1 MQKKST
7 VKKSISVIT
16 ALIFIFTLVISA
28 FPVGAV
34 TYTYYTLTY
43 EAGDYSDVV
52 GSSSV
57 SFERI
62 EGVSFDVAAT
72 SRFSRKG
79 YKIISWTVKSTGE
92 VVAASSQYTMPSHDI
107 TFVANW
113 SPVTYDITL
122 AGVGGTT
129 SDGSAN
135 TTIKGTCGETIILPE
150 SPFTKSGYT
159 FAGWKYSGVTYN
171 AGDEFV
177 VPGVLTGRKI
187 VISAVWKSGSAVTTA
202 ATTTTTTT
210 TTTITTPAQT
220 ENSDSSVSLPDNI
233 QTKNYTVNKLLN
245 SDNNSYKIYLYK
257 LIKTNYTVYK
267 VEFNFSADC
276 EDIGTVSMS
285 IGTNLKDDSWYQK
298 DLGEEVKGNKLTV
311 DFGDVSICNNLRY
324 TSSFQIGYWYG
335 VNDLTLDSITILYTQ
350 PETVTTTST
359 TAATTTTEVTTIS
372 ETTTETTAT
381 TEMTTSETT
390 TETTATTEM
399 TTSETTTDTTTT
411 TEVTTSETTTETTAT
426 TEMTTSET
434 TTETTATTEMTTS
447 ETTTETT
454 STTEMTTSETTTE
467 TTSTTEMTT
476 SETTTET
483 TKATTTTAASTLPP
497 SQYSKVVD
505 INREIGSTNGNML
518 TLDGSE
524 LFSAYQIP
532 ESLEITISANGNPI
546 ENYNLAV
553 FMNLENNGFYQENAS
568 NYTSDGKLVLQ
579 LTVTGDDQLNMTN
592 NSKFNIGYWWG
603 TNSDITIE
611 TVKVNYRIDNGD
623 YNSDGIVD
631 MTDAE
636 ILRKYMIGSS
646 VENFDINSEN
656 ADINDDDSINVF
668 DYMELTRSIN

>member
-16 ALIFIFTLVISA
+16 ALMFIFTLVISV

-79 YKIISWTVKSTGE
+79 YKIVSWTVKSTGE

-177 VPGVLTGRKI
+177 VPGVLTGSKI
-187 VISAVWKSGSAVTTA
+187 VISAVWKSGSAVTTTATTA
-202 ATTTTTTT
+202 ATTTTTT

-245 SDNNSYKIYLYK
+245 SDNNSYTIYLYK

-285 IGTNLKDDSWYQK
+285 IGTNLKDDSWHQK

-311 DFGDVSICNNLRY
+311 DFGDVSICNNLKY
-324 TSSFQIGYWYG
+324 TSSFQVGYWYG

-359 TAATTTTEVTTIS
+359 TAATTTTTTTTTEVATTS
-372 ETTTETTAT
+372 ETTTETTTT

-390 TETTATTEM
+390 TETTT
-399 TTSETTTDTTTT
+399 
-411 TEVTTSETTTETTAT
+411 T

-434 TTETTATTEMTTS
+434 TTETTT
-447 ETTTETT
+447 
-454 STTEMTTSETTTE
+454 
-467 TTSTTEMTT
+467 TTEMTT

-518 TLDGSE
+518 KLDGSE

-592 NSKFNIGYWWG
+592 NSTFNIGYWWG

-668 DYMELTRSIN
+668 DYMELTRNIN

>member
-16 ALIFIFTLVISA
+16 ALMFIFTLVISV

-79 YKIISWTVKSTGE
+79 YKIVSWTVKSTGE

-159 FAGWKYSGVTYN
+159 FSGWKYSGVTYN

-177 VPGVLTGRKI
+177 VPGVLTGSKI

-202 ATTTTTTT
+202 TTSATTTTTT

-233 QTKNYTVNKLLN
+233 QTKNYTVNKLLNSDNN

-311 DFGDVSICNNLRY
+311 DFGDVSICNNLKY
-324 TSSFQIGYWYG
+324 TSSFQVGYWYG

-359 TAATTTTEVTTIS
+359 TAATTTT
-372 ETTTETTAT
+372 
-381 TEMTTSETT
+381 
-390 TETTATTEM
+390 
-399 TTSETTTDTTTT
+399 TTTT
-411 TEVTTSETTTETTAT
+411 TEVATTSETTTETTAT

-434 TTETTATTEMTTS
+434 TTETTT
-447 ETTTETT
+447 
-454 STTEMTTSETTTE
+454 
-467 TTSTTEMTT
+467 TTEMTT

-483 TKATTTTAASTLPP
+483 TKATTTTTASTLPP

-518 TLDGSE
+518 KLDGSE

-592 NSKFNIGYWWG
+592 NSTFNIGYWWG

-668 DYMELTRSIN
+668 DYMELTRNIN

>member
-16 ALIFIFTLVISA
+16 ALMFIFTLVISA

-79 YKIISWTVKSTGE
+79 YKIVSWTVKSTGE

-177 VPGVLTGRKI
+177 VPGVLTGSKI
-187 VISAVWKSGSAVTTA
+187 VISAVWKSGSAVTTTATTA
-202 ATTTTTTT
+202 ATTTTTT

-359 TAATTTTEVTTIS
+359 TAATTTTTTTTTEVATTS
-372 ETTTETTAT
+372 ETTTETTATTEITTSETTTETTTT

-390 TETTATTEM
+390 TETTTTTEM
-399 TTSETTTDTTTT
+399 TTSETNTETTTT
-411 TEVTTSETTTETTAT
+411 TEVTTSETTTETT
-426 TEMTTSET
+426 
-434 TTETTATTEMTTS
+434 
-447 ETTTETT
+447 
-454 STTEMTTSETTTE
+454 
-467 TTSTTEMTT
+467 
-476 SETTTET
+476 
-483 TKATTTTAASTLPP
+483 KATTTTTASTLPP

-518 TLDGSE
+518 KLDGSE

-592 NSKFNIGYWWG
+592 NSTFNIGYWWG

-668 DYMELTRSIN
+668 DYMELTRNIN

>member
-16 ALIFIFTLVISA
+16 ALMFIFTLVISV

-79 YKIISWTVKSTGE
+79 YKIVSWTVKSTGE
-92 VVAASSQYTMPSHDI
+92 VVAASSQYTMPSHNI

-177 VPGVLTGRKI
+177 VPGVLTGSKI
-187 VISAVWKSGSAVTTA
+187 VISAVWKSGSAVTTTATTA
-202 ATTTTTTT
+202 ATTTTTT

-311 DFGDVSICNNLRY
+311 DFGDVSICNNLKY
-324 TSSFQIGYWYG
+324 TSSFQVGYWYG

-359 TAATTTTEVTTIS
+359 TAATTTTTT
-372 ETTTETTAT
+372 TTTEVT
-381 TEMTTSETT
+381 TTSETT
-390 TETTATTEM
+390 TETTTTTEM
-399 TTSETTTDTTTT
+399 
-411 TEVTTSETTTETTAT
+411 TTSETTTETTAT

-434 TTETTATTEMTTS
+434 TTETTATTEVTTS

-454 STTEMTTSETTTE
+454 A
-467 TTSTTEMTT
+467 TTEMTT

-518 TLDGSE
+518 KLDGSE

-592 NSKFNIGYWWG
+592 NSTFNIGYWWG

-668 DYMELTRSIN
+668 DYMELTRNIN

>member
-16 ALIFIFTLVISA
+16 ALMFIFTLVISA

-79 YKIISWTVKSTGE
+79 YKIVSWTVKSTGE

-177 VPGVLTGRKI
+177 VPGVLTGSKI
-187 VISAVWKSGSAVTTA
+187 VISAVWKSGSAVTTTATTA
-202 ATTTTTTT
+202 ATTTTTT

-311 DFGDVSICNNLRY
+311 DFGDVSICNNLKY
-324 TSSFQIGYWYG
+324 TSSFQVGYWYG

-359 TAATTTTEVTTIS
+359 TAATTTT
-372 ETTTETTAT
+372 
-381 TEMTTSETT
+381 
-390 TETTATTEM
+390 
-399 TTSETTTDTTTT
+399 TTT
-411 TEVTTSETTTETTAT
+411 TEVTTTSETTTETTAT

-454 STTEMTTSETTTE
+454 TTTEMTTSETTTE
-467 TTSTTEMTT
+467 TTTTTEMTTSETNTETTTTTEVTT

-483 TKATTTTAASTLPP
+483 TKATTTTTASTLPP

-518 TLDGSE
+518 KLDGSE

-592 NSKFNIGYWWG
+592 NSTFNIGYWWG

-668 DYMELTRSIN
+668 DYMELTRNIN

>member
-16 ALIFIFTLVISA
+16 ALMFIFTLVISA

-92 VVAASSQYTMPSHDI
+92 VVGASSQYTMPSHDI

-187 VISAVWKSGSAVTTA
+187 VISAVWKSGSAVTTTATTA
-202 ATTTTTTT
+202 ATTTTTT

-298 DLGEEVKGNKLTV
+298 DLGEEVKVNKLTV

-359 TAATTTTEVTTIS
+359 TAATTTT
-372 ETTTETTAT
+372 
-381 TEMTTSETT
+381 
-390 TETTATTEM
+390 
-399 TTSETTTDTTTT
+399 TTTT
-411 TEVTTSETTTETTAT
+411 TEVTKTYETTTETTTT

-454 STTEMTTSETTTE
+454 T
-467 TTSTTEMTT
+467 TTEMTT

-592 NSKFNIGYWWG
+592 NSTFNIGYWWG

-668 DYMELTRSIN
+668 DYMELTRNIN

>member
-16 ALIFIFTLVISA
+16 ALMFIFTLVISA

-276 EDIGTVSMS
+276 EDIGTVSMG
-285 IGTNLKDDSWYQK
+285 IGTILKDYSWYQK
-298 DLGEEVKGNKLTV
+298 DLGEEKVKGNKLTV

-372 ETTTETTAT
+372 ETTTETTTT

-390 TETTATTEM
+390 TETTA
-399 TTSETTTDTTTT
+399 
-411 TEVTTSETTTETTAT
+411 
-426 TEMTTSET
+426 
-434 TTETTATTEMTTS
+434 
-447 ETTTETT
+447 
-454 STTEMTTSETTTE
+454 
-467 TTSTTEMTT
+467 TTEMTT

-592 NSKFNIGYWWG
+592 NSTFNISYWWG

-668 DYMELTRSIN
+668 DYMELTRNIN

>member
-16 ALIFIFTLVISA
+16 ALMFIFTLVISA

-79 YKIISWTVKSTGE
+79 YKIVSWTVKSTGE

-177 VPGVLTGRKI
+177 VPGVLTGSKI
-187 VISAVWKSGSAVTTA
+187 VISAVWKSGSAVTTTATTA
-202 ATTTTTTT
+202 ATTTTTT

-220 ENSDSSVSLPDNI
+220 ENSDSLVSLPDNI

-245 SDNNSYKIYLYK
+245 SDNNSNNNSYKIYLYK

-311 DFGDVSICNNLRY
+311 DFGDVSICNNLKY
-324 TSSFQIGYWYG
+324 TSSFQVGYWYG

-359 TAATTTTEVTTIS
+359 TAATTTTTTTTTEVTTTS
-372 ETTTETTAT
+372 ETTTETTTT

-390 TETTATTEM
+390 TETTTTTEM
-399 TTSETTTDTTTT
+399 TTSETTTETTTT
-411 TEVTTSETTTETTAT
+411 TEVTTSETTTETTA
-426 TEMTTSET
+426 
-434 TTETTATTEMTTS
+434 
-447 ETTTETT
+447 
-454 STTEMTTSETTTE
+454 
-467 TTSTTEMTT
+467 TTEMTT

-518 TLDGSE
+518 KLDGSE

-592 NSKFNIGYWWG
+592 NSTFNIGYWWG

-668 DYMELTRSIN
+668 DYMELTRNIN

>member
-16 ALIFIFTLVISA
+16 ALMFIFTLVISA

-92 VVAASSQYTMPSHDI
+92 VVGASSQYTMPSHDI

-177 VPGVLTGRKI
+177 VPGVLTGSKI
-187 VISAVWKSGSAVTTA
+187 VISAVWKSGSAVTTTATTA
-202 ATTTTTTT
+202 ATTTTTT

-359 TAATTTTEVTTIS
+359 TAATTTTTTTTTEVTTTS
-372 ETTTETTAT
+372 ETTTETTTTTEVTTSETTTETTTTTEMTTSETTTETTTT

-399 TTSETTTDTTTT
+399 TTSETTT
-411 TEVTTSETTTETTAT
+411 
-426 TEMTTSET
+426 
-434 TTETTATTEMTTS
+434 
-447 ETTTETT
+447 
-454 STTEMTTSETTTE
+454 
-467 TTSTTEMTT
+467 
-476 SETTTET
+476 ETTTET

-518 TLDGSE
+518 KLDGSE

-592 NSKFNIGYWWG
+592 NSTFNIGYWWG

-668 DYMELTRSIN
+668 DYMELTRNIN

>member
-16 ALIFIFTLVISA
+16 ALMFIFTLVISA

-79 YKIISWTVKSTGE
+79 YKIVSWTVKSTGE

-177 VPGVLTGRKI
+177 VPGVLTGSKI

-202 ATTTTTTT
+202 TTAATTTTTT

-245 SDNNSYKIYLYK
+245 RDNNSYTIYLYK

-267 VEFNFSADC
+267 VKFNFSADC
-276 EDIGTVSMS
+276 EDIGTVSMG

-311 DFGDVSICNNLRY
+311 DFGDVSICNNLKY
-324 TSSFQIGYWYG
+324 TSSFQVGYWYG

-350 PETVTTTST
+350 PETITTTST
-359 TAATTTTEVTTIS
+359 TAATTTTTTTTEVTTTS
-372 ETTTETTAT
+372 ETTTETTTTTEVTTSETTTETTTT

-390 TETTATTEM
+390 TETTATTE
-399 TTSETTTDTTTT
+399 
-411 TEVTTSETTTETTAT
+411 VTTSETTTETTT
-426 TEMTTSET
+426 
-434 TTETTATTEMTTS
+434 
-447 ETTTETT
+447 
-454 STTEMTTSETTTE
+454 
-467 TTSTTEMTT
+467 TTEMTT

-518 TLDGSE
+518 KLDGSE

-546 ENYNLAV
+546 ENYNMAV

-592 NSKFNIGYWWG
+592 NSTFNIGYWWG

-668 DYMELTRSIN
+668 DYMELTRNIN

>member
-16 ALIFIFTLVISA
+16 ALMFIFTLVISA

-92 VVAASSQYTMPSHDI
+92 VVGASSQYTMPSHDI

-177 VPGVLTGRKI
+177 VPGVLTGSKI
-187 VISAVWKSGSAVTTA
+187 VISAVWKSGSAVTTTATTA
-202 ATTTTTTT
+202 ATTTTTT

-372 ETTTETTAT
+372 ETTT
-381 TEMTTSETT
+381 
-390 TETTATTEM
+390 
-399 TTSETTTDTTTT
+399 DTTTT

-454 STTEMTTSETTTE
+454 ATTEMTTSETTTE
-467 TTSTTEMTT
+467 TTTTTEMTT

-668 DYMELTRSIN
+668 DYMELTRNIN

>member
-16 ALIFIFTLVISA
+16 ALMFIFTLVISA

-92 VVAASSQYTMPSHDI
+92 VVGASSQYTMPSHDI

-177 VPGVLTGRKI
+177 VPGVLTGSKI

-245 SDNNSYKIYLYK
+245 SESNSYTIYLYK

-359 TAATTTTEVTTIS
+359 TAATTTTTTTTTEVTTTY
-372 ETTTETTAT
+372 ETTTETTTT

-390 TETTATTEM
+390 TETTA
-399 TTSETTTDTTTT
+399 T

-447 ETTTETT
+447 EA
-454 STTEMTTSETTTE
+454 
-467 TTSTTEMTT
+467 
-476 SETTTET
+476 TTET
-483 TKATTTTAASTLPP
+483 TKATTTTVASTLPP

-668 DYMELTRSIN
+668 DYMELTRNIN

>member
-16 ALIFIFTLVISA
+16 ALMFIFTLVISA

-79 YKIISWTVKSTGE
+79 YKIVSWTVKSTGE

-177 VPGVLTGRKI
+177 VPGVLTGSKI
-187 VISAVWKSGSAVTTA
+187 VISAVWKSGSAVTTTATTA
-202 ATTTTTTT
+202 ATTTTTT

-245 SDNNSYKIYLYK
+245 SDNNSYTIYLYK

-285 IGTNLKDDSWYQK
+285 IGTNLKDDSWHQK

-311 DFGDVSICNNLRY
+311 DFGDVSICNNLKY
-324 TSSFQIGYWYG
+324 TSSFQVGYWYG

-359 TAATTTTEVTTIS
+359 TAATTTTTTTTTEVATTS
-372 ETTTETTAT
+372 ETTTETTTT

-390 TETTATTEM
+390 TETTT
-399 TTSETTTDTTTT
+399 
-411 TEVTTSETTTETTAT
+411 
-426 TEMTTSET
+426 
-434 TTETTATTEMTTS
+434 
-447 ETTTETT
+447 
-454 STTEMTTSETTTE
+454 
-467 TTSTTEMTT
+467 TTEMTT

-518 TLDGSE
+518 KLDGSE

-592 NSKFNIGYWWG
+592 NSTFNIGYWWG

-668 DYMELTRSIN
+668 DYMELTRNIN

>member
-16 ALIFIFTLVISA
+16 ALMFIFTLVISA

-79 YKIISWTVKSTGE
+79 YKIVSWTVKSTGE

-135 TTIKGTCGETIILPE
+135 ATIKGTCGETIILPE

-177 VPGVLTGRKI
+177 VPGVLTGSKI
-187 VISAVWKSGSAVTTA
+187 VISAVWKSGSAVTTTATTA
-202 ATTTTTTT
+202 ATTTTTT

-285 IGTNLKDDSWYQK
+285 IGTNLKDDSWHQK

-311 DFGDVSICNNLRY
+311 DFGDVSICNNLKY
-324 TSSFQIGYWYG
+324 TSSFQVGYWYG

-359 TAATTTTEVTTIS
+359 TAATTTTTTTTTEVATTS
-372 ETTTETTAT
+372 ETTTETTTT

-390 TETTATTEM
+390 TE
-399 TTSETTTDTTTT
+399 TTTT

-454 STTEMTTSETTTE
+454 
-467 TTSTTEMTT
+467 
-476 SETTTET
+476 
-483 TKATTTTAASTLPP
+483 KATTTTATSTLPP

-518 TLDGSE
+518 KLDGSE

-592 NSKFNIGYWWG
+592 NSTFNIGYWWG

-668 DYMELTRSIN
+668 DYMELTRNIN

>member
-16 ALIFIFTLVISA
+16 ALMFIFTLVISA

-177 VPGVLTGRKI
+177 VPGVLTGSKI
-187 VISAVWKSGSAVTTA
+187 VISAVWKSGSAVTTTATTA
-202 ATTTTTTT
+202 ATTTTTT

-311 DFGDVSICNNLRY
+311 DFGDVSICNNLKY
-324 TSSFQIGYWYG
+324 TSSFQVGYWYG

-359 TAATTTTEVTTIS
+359 TAATTTTTTTTEVATTS
-372 ETTTETTAT
+372 ETTTETTTT

-390 TETTATTEM
+390 TETTT
-399 TTSETTTDTTTT
+399 
-411 TEVTTSETTTETTAT
+411 T

-454 STTEMTTSETTTE
+454 T
-467 TTSTTEMTT
+467 TTEMTT

-518 TLDGSE
+518 KLDGSE

-592 NSKFNIGYWWG
+592 NSTFNIGYWWG

-668 DYMELTRSIN
+668 DYMELTRNIN

>member
-16 ALIFIFTLVISA
+16 ALMFIFTLVISA

-79 YKIISWTVKSTGE
+79 YKIVSWTVKSTGE

-177 VPGVLTGRKI
+177 VPGVLTGSKI
-187 VISAVWKSGSAVTTA
+187 VISAVWKSGSAVTTTATTA
-202 ATTTTTTT
+202 ATTTTTT

-257 LIKTNYTVYK
+257 LMKTNYTVYK

-311 DFGDVSICNNLRY
+311 DFGDVSICNNLKY
-324 TSSFQIGYWYG
+324 TSSFQVGYWYG

-359 TAATTTTEVTTIS
+359 TAATTTTTT
-372 ETTTETTAT
+372 TTTEVA
-381 TEMTTSETT
+381 TTSETT

-399 TTSETTTDTTTT
+399 TTSETTTT
-411 TEVTTSETTTETTAT
+411 TEMTTSETTTETTTT

-434 TTETTATTEMTTS
+434 TTETTATTEITTS

-454 STTEMTTSETTTE
+454 T
-467 TTSTTEMTT
+467 TTEMTT

-518 TLDGSE
+518 KLDGSE

-668 DYMELTRSIN
+668 DYMELTRNIN

>member
-16 ALIFIFTLVISA
+16 ALMFIFTLVISA

-92 VVAASSQYTMPSHDI
+92 VVGASSQYTMPSHDI

-177 VPGVLTGRKI
+177 VPGVLTGSKI
-187 VISAVWKSGSAVTTA
+187 VISAVWKSGSAVTTTATTA
-202 ATTTTTTT
+202 ATTTTTT

-359 TAATTTTEVTTIS
+359 TAATTTTTTTTTEVTTTY
-372 ETTTETTAT
+372 ETTTETTTT

-399 TTSETTTDTTTT
+399 TTSE
-411 TEVTTSETTTETTAT
+411 A
-426 TEMTTSET
+426 
-434 TTETTATTEMTTS
+434 
-447 ETTTETT
+447 
-454 STTEMTTSETTTE
+454 
-467 TTSTTEMTT
+467 
-476 SETTTET
+476 TTET
-483 TKATTTTAASTLPP
+483 TKATTTTVASTLPP

-668 DYMELTRSIN
+668 DYMELTRNIN

>member
-16 ALIFIFTLVISA
+16 ALMFIFTLVISA

-79 YKIISWTVKSTGE
+79 YKIVSWTVKSTGE

-135 TTIKGTCGETIILPE
+135 ATIKGTCGETIILPE

-177 VPGVLTGRKI
+177 VPGVLTGSKI
-187 VISAVWKSGSAVTTA
+187 VISAVWKSGSAVTTTATTA
-202 ATTTTTTT
+202 ATTTTTT

-285 IGTNLKDDSWYQK
+285 IGTNLKDDSWHQK

-311 DFGDVSICNNLRY
+311 DFGDVSICNNLKY
-324 TSSFQIGYWYG
+324 TSSFQVGYWYG

-359 TAATTTTEVTTIS
+359 TAATTTTTTTTTEVATTS
-372 ETTTETTAT
+372 ETTTETTTT

-390 TETTATTEM
+390 TE
-399 TTSETTTDTTTT
+399 TTTT

-434 TTETTATTEMTTS
+434 TTETT
-447 ETTTETT
+447 
-454 STTEMTTSETTTE
+454 
-467 TTSTTEMTT
+467 
-476 SETTTET
+476 
-483 TKATTTTAASTLPP
+483 KATTTTATSTLPP

-518 TLDGSE
+518 KLDGSE

-592 NSKFNIGYWWG
+592 NSTFNIGYWWG

-668 DYMELTRSIN
+668 DYMELTRNIN

>member
-16 ALIFIFTLVISA
+16 ALMFIFTLVISA

-92 VVAASSQYTMPSHDI
+92 VVGASSQYTMPSHDI

-177 VPGVLTGRKI
+177 VPGVLTGSKI
-187 VISAVWKSGSAVTTA
+187 VISAVWKSGSAVTTTATTA
-202 ATTTTTTT
+202 ATTTTTT

-359 TAATTTTEVTTIS
+359 TAATTTTTTTTTEVTKTY
-372 ETTTETTAT
+372 ETTTETTTT

-399 TTSETTTDTTTT
+399 TTFEATTETTAT
-411 TEVTTSETTTETTAT
+411 TEVTTSETTTETTR
-426 TEMTTSET
+426 
-434 TTETTATTEMTTS
+434 
-447 ETTTETT
+447 
-454 STTEMTTSETTTE
+454 
-467 TTSTTEMTT
+467 
-476 SETTTET
+476 
-483 TKATTTTAASTLPP
+483 ATTTTAASTLPP

-668 DYMELTRSIN
+668 DYMELTRNIN

>member
-16 ALIFIFTLVISA
+16 ALMFIFTLVISA

-177 VPGVLTGRKI
+177 VPGVLTGSKI
-187 VISAVWKSGSAVTTA
+187 VISAVWKSGSAVTTTATTA
-202 ATTTTTTT
+202 ATTTTTT

-311 DFGDVSICNNLRY
+311 DFGDVSICNNLKY
-324 TSSFQIGYWYG
+324 TSSFQVGYWYG

-359 TAATTTTEVTTIS
+359 TAATTTTTTTTEVATTS
-372 ETTTETTAT
+372 ETTTETTTTTEMTTSETTTETTTT

-390 TETTATTEM
+390 TETTA
-399 TTSETTTDTTTT
+399 
-411 TEVTTSETTTETTAT
+411 
-426 TEMTTSET
+426 
-434 TTETTATTEMTTS
+434 
-447 ETTTETT
+447 
-454 STTEMTTSETTTE
+454 
-467 TTSTTEMTT
+467 TTEMTT

-518 TLDGSE
+518 KLDGSE

-592 NSKFNIGYWWG
+592 NSTFNIGYWWG

-668 DYMELTRSIN
+668 DYMELTRNIN

>member
-16 ALIFIFTLVISA
+16 ALMFIFTLVISV

-79 YKIISWTVKSTGE
+79 YKIVSWTVKSTGE
-92 VVAASSQYTMPSHDI
+92 VVAASSQYTMPSHNI

-177 VPGVLTGRKI
+177 VPGVLTGSKI
-187 VISAVWKSGSAVTTA
+187 VISAVWKSGSAVTTTATTA
-202 ATTTTTTT
+202 ATTTTTT

-311 DFGDVSICNNLRY
+311 DFGDVSICNNLKY
-324 TSSFQIGYWYG
+324 TSSFQVGYWYG

-359 TAATTTTEVTTIS
+359 TAATTTTTT
-372 ETTTETTAT
+372 TTTEVT
-381 TEMTTSETT
+381 TTSETT
-390 TETTATTEM
+390 TETTTTTEM
-399 TTSETTTDTTTT
+399 
-411 TEVTTSETTTETTAT
+411 TTSETTTETTAT

-434 TTETTATTEMTTS
+434 TTETTATTEVTTS

-454 STTEMTTSETTTE
+454 T
-467 TTSTTEMTT
+467 TTEMTT

-518 TLDGSE
+518 KLDGSE

-546 ENYNLAV
+546 ENYNMAV

-592 NSKFNIGYWWG
+592 NSTFNIGYWWG

-668 DYMELTRSIN
+668 DYMELTRNIN

>member
-16 ALIFIFTLVISA
+16 ALMFIFTLVISA

-276 EDIGTVSMS
+276 EDIGTVSMG
-285 IGTNLKDDSWYQK
+285 IGTILKDYSWYQK
-298 DLGEEVKGNKLTV
+298 DLGEEKVKGNKLTV

-372 ETTTETTAT
+372 ETTTETTT
-381 TEMTTSETT
+381 
-390 TETTATTEM
+390 
-399 TTSETTTDTTTT
+399 
-411 TEVTTSETTTETTAT
+411 
-426 TEMTTSET
+426 
-434 TTETTATTEMTTS
+434 
-447 ETTTETT
+447 
-454 STTEMTTSETTTE
+454 
-467 TTSTTEMTT
+467 TTEMTT

-592 NSKFNIGYWWG
+592 NSTFNISYWWG

-668 DYMELTRSIN
+668 DYMELTRNIN

>member
-16 ALIFIFTLVISA
+16 ALMFIFTLVISV

-79 YKIISWTVKSTGE
+79 YKIVSWTVKSTGE
-92 VVAASSQYTMPSHDI
+92 VVAASSQYTMPSHNI

-177 VPGVLTGRKI
+177 VPGVLTGSKI

-202 ATTTTTTT
+202 TTAATTTTTT

-220 ENSDSSVSLPDNI
+220 ENSDSLVSLPDNI

-311 DFGDVSICNNLRY
+311 DFGDVSICNNLKY
-324 TSSFQIGYWYG
+324 TSSFQVGYWYG

-359 TAATTTTEVTTIS
+359 TAATTTTTTTTTEVTTTS
-372 ETTTETTAT
+372 ETTTETTTT

-390 TETTATTEM
+390 TE
-399 TTSETTTDTTTT
+399 TTTT

-434 TTETTATTEMTTS
+434 TTETT
-447 ETTTETT
+447 TTTEV
-454 STTEMTTSETTTE
+454 
-467 TTSTTEMTT
+467 TT

-518 TLDGSE
+518 KLDGSE

-592 NSKFNIGYWWG
+592 NSTFNIGYWWG

-668 DYMELTRSIN
+668 DYMELTRNIN

>member
-16 ALIFIFTLVISA
+16 ALMFIFTLVISA

-92 VVAASSQYTMPSHDI
+92 VVGASSQYTMPSHDI

-177 VPGVLTGRKI
+177 VPGVLTGSKI
-187 VISAVWKSGSAVTTA
+187 VISAVWKSGSAVTTTATTA
-202 ATTTTTTT
+202 ATTTTTT

-372 ETTTETTAT
+372 ETTT
-381 TEMTTSETT
+381 
-390 TETTATTEM
+390 
-399 TTSETTTDTTTT
+399 DTTTT

-454 STTEMTTSETTTE
+454 T
-467 TTSTTEMTT
+467 TTEMTT

-668 DYMELTRSIN
+668 DYMELTRNIN

>member
-16 ALIFIFTLVISA
+16 ALMFIFTLVISA

-92 VVAASSQYTMPSHDI
+92 VVGASSQYTMPSHDI

-177 VPGVLTGRKI
+177 VPGVLTGSKI
-187 VISAVWKSGSAVTTA
+187 VISAVWKSGSAVTTTATTA
-202 ATTTTTTT
+202 ATTTTTT

-359 TAATTTTEVTTIS
+359 TAATTTTTTTTTEVTTTY
-372 ETTTETTAT
+372 ETTTETTTT

-390 TETTATTEM
+390 TETTA
-399 TTSETTTDTTTT
+399 T

-447 ETTTETT
+447 EA
-454 STTEMTTSETTTE
+454 
-467 TTSTTEMTT
+467 
-476 SETTTET
+476 TTET
-483 TKATTTTAASTLPP
+483 TKATTTTVASTLPP

-668 DYMELTRSIN
+668 DYMELTRNIN

>member
-390 TETTATTEM
+390 TETT
-399 TTSETTTDTTTT
+399 
-411 TEVTTSETTTETTAT
+411 
-426 TEMTTSET
+426 
-434 TTETTATTEMTTS
+434 
-447 ETTTETT
+447 

-467 TTSTTEMTT
+467 TTTTTEMTT

-668 DYMELTRSIN
+668 DYMELTRNIN

>member
-16 ALIFIFTLVISA
+16 ALMFIFTLVISV

-79 YKIISWTVKSTGE
+79 YKIVSWTVKSTGE

-159 FAGWKYSGVTYN
+159 FSGWKYSGVTYN

-177 VPGVLTGRKI
+177 VPGVLTGSKI

-202 ATTTTTTT
+202 TTAATTTTTT

-311 DFGDVSICNNLRY
+311 DFGDVSICNNLKY
-324 TSSFQIGYWYG
+324 TSSFQVGYWYG

-359 TAATTTTEVTTIS
+359 TAATTTTTTTTEVTTTS
-372 ETTTETTAT
+372 ETTTETTTTTEMTTSETTTETTTT

-390 TETTATTEM
+390 TETTA
-399 TTSETTTDTTTT
+399 
-411 TEVTTSETTTETTAT
+411 
-426 TEMTTSET
+426 
-434 TTETTATTEMTTS
+434 
-447 ETTTETT
+447 
-454 STTEMTTSETTTE
+454 
-467 TTSTTEMTT
+467 TTEMTT

-518 TLDGSE
+518 KLDGSE

-546 ENYNLAV
+546 ENYNMAV

-592 NSKFNIGYWWG
+592 NSTFNIGYWWG

-668 DYMELTRSIN
+668 DYMELTRNIN

>member
-390 TETTATTEM
+390 T
-399 TTSETTTDTTTT
+399 DTTTT

-454 STTEMTTSETTTE
+454 T
-467 TTSTTEMTT
+467 TTEMTT

>member
-16 ALIFIFTLVISA
+16 ALMFIFTLVISA

-79 YKIISWTVKSTGE
+79 YKIVSWTVKSTGE

-177 VPGVLTGRKI
+177 VPGVLTGSKI
-187 VISAVWKSGSAVTTA
+187 VISAVWKSGSAVTTTATTA
-202 ATTTTTTT
+202 ATTTTTT

-220 ENSDSSVSLPDNI
+220 ENSDSLVSLPDNI

-245 SDNNSYKIYLYK
+245 SDNNSNNNSYKIYLYK

-311 DFGDVSICNNLRY
+311 DFGDVSICNNLKY
-324 TSSFQIGYWYG
+324 TSSFQVGYWYG

-359 TAATTTTEVTTIS
+359 TAATTTTTTTTTEVTTTS
-372 ETTTETTAT
+372 ETTTETTTTTEVTTSETTTETTTT

-390 TETTATTEM
+390 TE
-399 TTSETTTDTTTT
+399 TTTT
-411 TEVTTSETTTETTAT
+411 TEVTTSETTTETTA
-426 TEMTTSET
+426 
-434 TTETTATTEMTTS
+434 
-447 ETTTETT
+447 
-454 STTEMTTSETTTE
+454 
-467 TTSTTEMTT
+467 TTEMTT

-518 TLDGSE
+518 KLDGSE

-592 NSKFNIGYWWG
+592 NSTFNIGYWWG

-668 DYMELTRSIN
+668 DYMELTRNIN

>member
-16 ALIFIFTLVISA
+16 ALMFIFTLVISV

-79 YKIISWTVKSTGE
+79 YKIVSWTVKSTGE

-159 FAGWKYSGVTYN
+159 FSGWKYSGVTYN

-177 VPGVLTGRKI
+177 VPGVLTGSKI

-202 ATTTTTTT
+202 TTAATTTTTT

-311 DFGDVSICNNLRY
+311 DFGDVSICNNLKY
-324 TSSFQIGYWYG
+324 TSSFQVGYWYG

-359 TAATTTTEVTTIS
+359 TAATTTTTTTTEVTTTS
-372 ETTTETTAT
+372 ETTTETTTT

-390 TETTATTEM
+390 TETTT
-399 TTSETTTDTTTT
+399 
-411 TEVTTSETTTETTAT
+411 T

-454 STTEMTTSETTTE
+454 T
-467 TTSTTEMTT
+467 TTEMTT

-518 TLDGSE
+518 KLDGSE

-546 ENYNLAV
+546 ENYNMAV

-592 NSKFNIGYWWG
+592 NSTFNIGYWWG

-668 DYMELTRSIN
+668 DYMELTRNIN

>member
-16 ALIFIFTLVISA
+16 ALMFIFTLVISA

-177 VPGVLTGRKI
+177 VPGVLTGSKI
-187 VISAVWKSGSAVTTA
+187 VISAVWKSGSAVTTTATTA
-202 ATTTTTTT
+202 ATTTTTT

-311 DFGDVSICNNLRY
+311 DFGDVSICNNLKY
-324 TSSFQIGYWYG
+324 TSSFQVGYWYG

-359 TAATTTTEVTTIS
+359 TAATTTTT
-372 ETTTETTAT
+372 TTTEVA
-381 TEMTTSETT
+381 TTSETT
-390 TETTATTEM
+390 TETTT
-399 TTSETTTDTTTT
+399 
-411 TEVTTSETTTETTAT
+411 T

-454 STTEMTTSETTTE
+454 TTTEMTTSETTTE
-467 TTSTTEMTT
+467 TTATTEMTT

-518 TLDGSE
+518 KLDGSE

-592 NSKFNIGYWWG
+592 NSTFNIGYWWG

-668 DYMELTRSIN
+668 DYMELTRNIN

>member
-1 MQKKST
+1 
-7 VKKSISVIT
+7 
-16 ALIFIFTLVISA
+16 
-28 FPVGAV
+28 
-34 TYTYYTLTY
+34 
-43 EAGDYSDVV
+43 
-52 GSSSV
+52 
-57 SFERI
+57 
-62 EGVSFDVAAT
+62 
-72 SRFSRKG
+72 
-79 YKIISWTVKSTGE
+79 
-92 VVAASSQYTMPSHDI
+92 
-107 TFVANW
+107 
-113 SPVTYDITL
+113 
-122 AGVGGTT
+122 
-129 SDGSAN
+129 
-135 TTIKGTCGETIILPE
+135 
-150 SPFTKSGYT
+150 
-159 FAGWKYSGVTYN
+159 
-171 AGDEFV
+171 
-177 VPGVLTGRKI
+177 
-187 VISAVWKSGSAVTTA
+187 
-202 ATTTTTTT
+202 
-210 TTTITTPAQT
+210 
-220 ENSDSSVSLPDNI
+220 
-233 QTKNYTVNKLLN
+233 
-245 SDNNSYKIYLYK
+245 
-257 LIKTNYTVYK
+257 
-267 VEFNFSADC
+267 
-276 EDIGTVSMS
+276 
-285 IGTNLKDDSWYQK
+285 
-298 DLGEEVKGNKLTV
+298 
-311 DFGDVSICNNLRY
+311 
-324 TSSFQIGYWYG
+324 
-335 VNDLTLDSITILYTQ
+335 
-350 PETVTTTST
+350 
-359 TAATTTTEVTTIS
+359 
-372 ETTTETTAT
+372 
-381 TEMTTSETT
+381 
-390 TETTATTEM
+390 M

-434 TTETTATTEMTTS
+434 TTETTT
-447 ETTTETT
+447 
-454 STTEMTTSETTTE
+454 
-467 TTSTTEMTT
+467 TTEMTT

-553 FMNLENNGFYQENAS
+553 FMNLENNGFYQKNAS

-668 DYMELTRSIN
+668 DYMELTRNIN

>member
-16 ALIFIFTLVISA
+16 ALMFIFTLVISV

-79 YKIISWTVKSTGE
+79 YKIVSWTVKSTGE

-159 FAGWKYSGVTYN
+159 FSGWKYSGVTYN

-177 VPGVLTGRKI
+177 VPGVLTGSKI
-187 VISAVWKSGSAVTTA
+187 VISAVWKSGSAVTTTATTA
-202 ATTTTTTT
+202 ATTTTTT

-311 DFGDVSICNNLRY
+311 DFGDVSVCNNLKY
-324 TSSFQIGYWYG
+324 TSSFQVGYWYG

-359 TAATTTTEVTTIS
+359 TAATTTTTT
-372 ETTTETTAT
+372 TTTEVA
-381 TEMTTSETT
+381 TTSETT
-390 TETTATTEM
+390 TETTAT
-399 TTSETTTDTTTT
+399 S
-411 TEVTTSETTTETTAT
+411 
-426 TEMTTSET
+426 
-434 TTETTATTEMTTS
+434 
-447 ETTTETT
+447 
-454 STTEMTTSETTTE
+454 
-467 TTSTTEMTT
+467 EMTT

-568 NYTSDGKLVLQ
+568 NYTSDGKLILQ

-592 NSKFNIGYWWG
+592 NSTFNIGYWWG

-668 DYMELTRSIN
+668 DYMELTRNIN

>member
-16 ALIFIFTLVISA
+16 ALMFIFTLVISV

-79 YKIISWTVKSTGE
+79 YKIVSWTVKSTGE

-177 VPGVLTGRKI
+177 VPGVLTGSKI
-187 VISAVWKSGSAVTTA
+187 VISAVWKSGSAVTTTATTA
-202 ATTTTTTT
+202 ATTTTTT

-245 SDNNSYKIYLYK
+245 SDNNSYTIYLYK

-285 IGTNLKDDSWYQK
+285 IGTNLKDDSWHQK

-311 DFGDVSICNNLRY
+311 DFGDVSICNNLKY
-324 TSSFQIGYWYG
+324 TSSFQVGYWYG

-359 TAATTTTEVTTIS
+359 TAATTTTTTTTTEVATTS
-372 ETTTETTAT
+372 ETTTETTTT

-390 TETTATTEM
+390 TETTT
-399 TTSETTTDTTTT
+399 
-411 TEVTTSETTTETTAT
+411 
-426 TEMTTSET
+426 
-434 TTETTATTEMTTS
+434 
-447 ETTTETT
+447 
-454 STTEMTTSETTTE
+454 
-467 TTSTTEMTT
+467 TTEMTT

-518 TLDGSE
+518 KLDGSE

-592 NSKFNIGYWWG
+592 NSTFNIGYWWG

-668 DYMELTRSIN
+668 DYMELTRNIN

>member
-399 TTSETTTDTTTT
+399 TTSETTT
-411 TEVTTSETTTETTAT
+411 
-426 TEMTTSET
+426 
-434 TTETTATTEMTTS
+434 
-447 ETTTETT
+447 ETT

-467 TTSTTEMTT
+467 TTTTTEMTT

-668 DYMELTRSIN
+668 DYMELTRNIN

>member
-16 ALIFIFTLVISA
+16 ALMFIFTLVISA

-79 YKIISWTVKSTGE
+79 YKIVSWTVKSTGE

-177 VPGVLTGRKI
+177 VPGVLTGSKI
-187 VISAVWKSGSAVTTA
+187 VISAVWKSGSAVTTTATTA
-202 ATTTTTTT
+202 ATTTTTT

-233 QTKNYTVNKLLN
+233 QTKNYTVNKLLNSDNN

-324 TSSFQIGYWYG
+324 TSSFQVGYWYG

-359 TAATTTTEVTTIS
+359 TAATTTTTT
-372 ETTTETTAT
+372 TTTEVT
-381 TEMTTSETT
+381 TTSETT
-390 TETTATTEM
+390 TETTTTTEM
-399 TTSETTTDTTTT
+399 
-411 TEVTTSETTTETTAT
+411 TTSETTTETTAT

-434 TTETTATTEMTTS
+434 TTETTATTEVTTS

-454 STTEMTTSETTTE
+454 T
-467 TTSTTEMTT
+467 TTEMTT

-518 TLDGSE
+518 KLDGSE

-546 ENYNLAV
+546 ENYNMAV

-592 NSKFNIGYWWG
+592 NSTFNIGYWWG

-668 DYMELTRSIN
+668 DYMELTRNIN

>member
-16 ALIFIFTLVISA
+16 ALMFIFTLVISA

-79 YKIISWTVKSTGE
+79 YKIVSWTVKSTGE

-177 VPGVLTGRKI
+177 VPGVLTGSKI
-187 VISAVWKSGSAVTTA
+187 VISAVWKSGSAVTTTATTA
-202 ATTTTTTT
+202 ATTTTTT

-276 EDIGTVSMS
+276 EDIGTVSMG

-311 DFGDVSICNNLRY
+311 DFGDVSICNNLKY
-324 TSSFQIGYWYG
+324 TSSFQVGYWYG

-359 TAATTTTEVTTIS
+359 TAATTTTTT
-372 ETTTETTAT
+372 TTTEVT
-381 TEMTTSETT
+381 TTSETT
-390 TETTATTEM
+390 TE
-399 TTSETTTDTTTT
+399 TTTT

-434 TTETTATTEMTTS
+434 TTETTTTTEVTTSETTTETTTTTEMTTS

-454 STTEMTTSETTTE
+454 ATTEV
-467 TTSTTEMTT
+467 TT

-518 TLDGSE
+518 KLDGSE

-592 NSKFNIGYWWG
+592 NSTFNIGYWWG

-668 DYMELTRSIN
+668 DYMELTRNIN

>member
-16 ALIFIFTLVISA
+16 ALMFIFTLVISA

-79 YKIISWTVKSTGE
+79 YKIVSWTVKSTGE

-177 VPGVLTGRKI
+177 VPGVLTGSKI
-187 VISAVWKSGSAVTTA
+187 VISAVWKSGSAVTTTATTA
-202 ATTTTTTT
+202 ATTTTTT

-245 SDNNSYKIYLYK
+245 SDNNSYTIYLYK

-285 IGTNLKDDSWYQK
+285 IGTNLKDDSWHQK

-311 DFGDVSICNNLRY
+311 DFGDVSICNNLKY
-324 TSSFQIGYWYG
+324 TSSFQVGYWYG

-359 TAATTTTEVTTIS
+359 TAATTTT
-372 ETTTETTAT
+372 
-381 TEMTTSETT
+381 
-390 TETTATTEM
+390 
-399 TTSETTTDTTTT
+399 TTTT
-411 TEVTTSETTTETTAT
+411 TEVA
-426 TEMTTSET
+426 
-434 TTETTATTEMTTS
+434 
-447 ETTTETT
+447 
-454 STTEMTTSETTTE
+454 
-467 TTSTTEMTT
+467 TT

-518 TLDGSE
+518 KLDGSE

-592 NSKFNIGYWWG
+592 NSTFNIGYWWG

-668 DYMELTRSIN
+668 DYMELTRNIN